1 MNLLA
6 STRSSRRRPFKALIV
21 TGIALAIGAKPAI
34 AIDISGVGATF
45 PYPIYAKWADAY
57 KKETGVS
64 VNYQSI
70 GSGGGIRQIIA
81 KTVVFGASD
90 MPLRAEQL
98 KKDRLVQFPTV
109 VGGVVPII
117 NVGGIK
123 TNDIIFDGPTL
134 SAIFMGKIS
143 SWDDSRIKEL
153 NAIVKLPSLPIAV
166 VHRSEGSGTTFLL
179 TDYLSKVSDE
189 WKSKVGANTSVEWPT
204 GIGAKGNEG
213 VANNVM
219 RTKGSIGYVEY
230 AYAKQNRLPIAKLVN
245 KDGKIVVANAD
256 LFKAAAASANWDE
269 TFGFGVVPT
278 NEPGANS
285 WPLVGAT
292 FILMQMQPRDV
303 NAARE
308 AIKFF
313 AWTYAKGGSMA
324 EELDYVPMPDKVVSS
339 IKRAWSEITDMNG
352 KPIFPVP

>member
-1 MNLLA
+1 M
-6 STRSSRRRPFKALIV
+6 PFKALIV
-21 TGIALAIGAKPAI
+21 TGIALAIVVEPAI
-34 AIDISGVGATF
+34 AIDISGAGATF

-81 KTVVFGASD
+81 KTVTFGTSD

-98 KKDRLVQFPTV
+98 KKDRLIQFPTV
-109 VGGVVPII
+109 VGGIVPII

-134 SAIFMGKIS
+134 SAIFMGK
-143 SWDDSRIKEL
+143 
-153 NAIVKLPSLPIAV
+153 
-166 VHRSEGSGTTFLL
+166 
-179 TDYLSKVSDE
+179 
-189 WKSKVGANTSVEWPT
+189 
-204 GIGAKGNEG
+204 EG

-219 RTKGSIGYVEY
+219 QTKGSIGYVEY

-256 LFKAAAASANWDE
+256 SFKAAAANANWDE

-285 WPLVGAT
+285 WPLVGDFHSDA
-292 FILMQMQPRDV
+292 
-303 NAARE
+303 NAAAGCE
-308 AIKFF
+308 CGA
-313 AWTYAKGGSMA
+313 
-324 EELDYVPMPDKVVSS
+324 
-339 IKRAWSEITDMNG
+339 
-352 KPIFPVP
+352 